1 MAKAKKKV
9 TAKKE
14 VVSKIEKV
22 KELFKKIVSWVDSK
36 GFSALL
42 STEKPTEFIFCYWDD
57 IIFLSDY
64 KINQNKI
71 K

>member
-42 STEKPTEFIFCYWDD
+42 YF
-57 IIFLSDY
+57 FLIT
-64 KINQNKI
+64 KLI
-71 K
+71 KTR